1 MEQPLGFVAQGE
13 YQGNMCTLKK
23 ALYGIKH
30 SPRAWFGKFWDVVM
44 EFGLLECQID
54 HSVFHLHTNAGYFL
68 LVLYVDDLVITGDDS
83 GGIDRLKQFLQEKFQ
98 TKDLGKLWY
107 FLGIEDDRSHKGV
120 NVSQRKY
127 VLVTRNRT
135 FGCLSC

>member
-1 MEQPLGFVAQGE
+1 
-13 YQGNMCTLKK
+13 
-23 ALYGIKH
+23 
-30 SPRAWFGKFWDVVM
+30 M

-107 FLGIEDDRSHKGV
+107 FLGIEIDRSQKGV
-120 NVSQRKY
+120 NLSQRKWAR
-127 VLVTRNRT
+127 LVRRNKT
-135 FGCLSC
+135 FECSSR